1 MVIKLYDSALSGNCH
16 KVRMMLGFLELPY
29 EKINTE
35 WARGEHLADG
45 YRQVNPRAQLPA
57 IDDNGLIVW
66 DSQAIL
72 VYLARQYGDE
82 AWYPRNVVAETRT
95 IQWLMVANEEL
106 QAIAQARVICLMKKG
121 DAMLDFYQQKARAG
135 LQVLESRL
143 NSAEWLTDNRPN
155 IADVACFPYTGLAYQ
170 GGLELNAYPG
180 ICSWIKRIKSLD
192 NYTEM
197 PGLEQ

>member
-1 MVIKLYDSALSGNCH
+1 MIKLYDSALSGNCH

-82 AWYPRNVVAETRT
+82 AWYPSIIRFCPVR
-95 IQWLMVANEEL
+95 
-106 QAIAQARVICLMKKG
+106 
-121 DAMLDFYQQKARAG
+121 
-135 LQVLESRL
+135 
-143 NSAEWLTDNRPN
+143 
-155 IADVACFPYTGLAYQ
+155 
-170 GGLELNAYPG
+170 
-180 ICSWIKRIKSLD
+180 
-192 NYTEM
+192 
-197 PGLEQ
+197 